1 MTLKFYSVVLN
12 LLDTFYP
19 ESSVTITS
27 RDPSYMTAHVKA
39 MLRRKNRPNRLI
51 VIVIHRLLTQN
62 AVQIN
67 NSDIIY
73 KISYRMRDN
82 S

>member
-1 MTLKFYSVVLN
+1 MFDKFYSVVLN